1 MPVTPFQ
8 IDRQEILEVFADRSH
23 VIRLK
28 SNWLARTYFGFDPS
42 TTLEHLVLPGLILA
56 EAASTST
63 LANYYVPYSATA
75 AYGAGS
81 DTAVGV
87 LGQLVDLTW
96 NDEAVAPVVHAKLIE
111 AHCYVYG
118 ETQASSQTISST
130 IKTQLAQMVWV

>member
-23 VIRLK
+23 VIRLN
-28 SNWLARTYFGFDPS
+28 SNWLARSYFGFDPS
-42 TTLEHLVLPGLILA
+42 TRLEHLVLPGLILGQA
-56 EAASTST
+56 TTGT

-96 NDEAVAPVVHAKLIE
+96 NSEAVAPVVHAKLIE
-111 AHCYVYG
+111 AHCYIYG
-118 ETQASSQTISST
+118 ETQASSQTISAT
-130 IKTQLAQMVWV
+130 IKGHLDQIVWV